1 MSRTVFYGYATSGH
15 QRSSQYSANNAW
27 NVNNNGNVNNNNK
40 YNGLT
45 AIPLSELIFGDSKME
60 GRYHIPLG
68 HIWDAYY
75 ECIRNKTRTQNAMMF
90 GIDLERNITR
100 LWRDINNRTY
110 TIGRSI
116 CFIVEHPVKREVF
129 AADFRDRVVHDYIC
143 MRLIPLIEE
152 RLPDGICSNRK
163 GKGTLYAINRVAESI
178 RRVSHDYTR
187 DCWIWKFDLKGFFMS
202 IDKRLLNEKVQ
213 NLIDEAYTGRDKD
226 TLKWLT
232 EMVIMNCPQL
242 NCIRKSKPCAW
253 DGLRADKSLFSQDPW
268 HGVPIGNLPSQI
280 LANFLLMMAVLHIIA
295 RGLKEETQYVD
306 DGTVVH
312 DVLED
317 ILEFIPE
324 FRIWLKVN
332 LGIELH
338 TSKTYLQ
345 HYTKGVSFVGAIIK
359 PHRIYPSKRMRR
371 KMLGKIHWMTHGG
384 VATPQEALP
393 TVNSY
398 LGLTHHFAG
407 YRLRERVA
415 GDLFQRFGSAIS
427 FNEGY
432 HKMIIHKKYEQ

>member
-1 MSRTVFYGYATSGH
+1 MSRTVFYGYVTSGL

-45 AIPLSELIFGDSKME
+45 AIPLSELITFDMKSE
-60 GRYHIPLG
+60 SRYHIPLG

-75 ECIRNKTRTQNAMMF
+75 ECLRNKRRTQNAMTF
-90 GIDLERNITR
+90 GVDVERNITR
-100 LWRDINNRTY
+100 LWKDINDRTY

-143 MRLIPLIEE
+143 MRLIPLIER
-152 RLPDGICSNRK
+152 RLPDSICSNRK

-178 RRVSHDYTR
+178 RRVSQDYTR
-187 DCWIWKFDLKGFFMS
+187 DCWIWKYDLKGFFMS
-202 IDKRLLNEKVQ
+202 IDKRLLNKKVQ
-213 NLIDEAYTGRDKD
+213 DLIDEDYSGKDKD

-232 EMVIMNCPQL
+232 EIVIMNCPQN

-253 DGLRADKSLFSQDPW
+253 TGLRADKSLFSQDRW
-268 HGVPIGNLPSQI
+268 HGVAIGNLPSQI
-280 LANFLLMMAVLHIIA
+280 LANFLLLIAVMYIFES
-295 RGLKEETQYVD
+295 GFEEETQYVD

-312 DVLED
+312 ESREA
-317 ILEFIPE
+317 ILAFIPR
-324 FRIWLKVN
+324 FRAFLKEN

-338 TSKTYLQ
+338 TNKTYLQ
-345 HYTKGVSFVGAIIK
+345 HYRKGVSFVGAIIK
-359 PHRIYPSKRMRR
+359 PHRIYPSSRMRR
-371 KMLGKIHWMTHGG
+371 KMLGKIHWITKNTNIT
-384 VATPQEALP
+384 AQDALP

-398 LGLTHHFAG
+398 FGLTHHFAG

-415 GDLFQRFGSAIS
+415 ADLFRRYGREIS
-427 FNEGY
+427 FNEEY
-432 HKMIIHKKYEQ
+432 HKMIIHKTA